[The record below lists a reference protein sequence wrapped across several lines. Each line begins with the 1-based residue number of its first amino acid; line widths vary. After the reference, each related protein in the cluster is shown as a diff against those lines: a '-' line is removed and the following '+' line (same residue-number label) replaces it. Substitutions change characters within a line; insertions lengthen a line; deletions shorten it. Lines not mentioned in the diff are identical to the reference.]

1 MKDTA
6 GEMIYFLCD
15 GLEKGIVDYK
25 IIFNYCT
32 SKNLDRLNL
41 NPMIRPMVNMMYG
54 ENYWNMMKNCY
65 EQYKKDIEIIEPVD
79 GKIKFKI

>member
-1 MKDTA
+1 MVKEMKDIA
-6 GEMIYFLCD
+6 GEIIYSLCD
-15 GLEKGIVDYK
+15 GLEEGIANYK

-65 EQYKKDIEIIEPVD
+65 EQYKLKAEN
-79 GKIKFKI
+79 